1 MERRDYIV
9 DEIQKF
15 GQMVMALLGKLVK
28 KRQSEQY
35 DFDLSMADYEFESEA
50 GFSLKM
56 LIGMDSVS
64 LVNFLAT
71 HPELNFENIELLAN
85 LLIEISDQPGIPLVP
100 CLERADELLR
110 LVDEK
115 SKTFSVERAGK
126 LAYISE
132 ILVNCKT
139 SR

>member
-15 GQMVMALLGKLVK
+15 GQMVMALFGKLVK

-56 LIGMDSVS
+56 LIGMDTTS
-64 LVNFLAT
+64 LKNFLAQ
-71 HPELNFENIELLAN
+71 HPELNFENMELLAN
-85 LLIEISDQPGIPLVP
+85 LLIEISDQPGIAAVP
-100 CLERADELLR
+100 CLERAGELLQ
-110 LVDEK
+110 LVDEQ
-115 SKTFSVERAGK
+115 SKTYSVERAGK

-132 ILVNCKT
+132 ILINGKIP
-139 SR
+139 S